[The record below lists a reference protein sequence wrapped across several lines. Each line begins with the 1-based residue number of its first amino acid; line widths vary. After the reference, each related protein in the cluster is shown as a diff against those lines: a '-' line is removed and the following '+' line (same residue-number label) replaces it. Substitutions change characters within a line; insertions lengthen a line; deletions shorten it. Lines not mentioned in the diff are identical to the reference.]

1 MKFQPLT
8 QEEIQ
13 ARQEEFRERLR
24 MVYRRGKERGLSM
37 EAVAGTSKSQLSRV
51 LDLDNPD
58 PHAPIP
64 RPDEQ
69 VLSHWCYVWY
79 INGVINP
86 KQVEYI
92 MNLAGYASPFQQRR
106 ASKATTEHR
115 AIAPLK
121 RVNTH
126 VKTDELQPLTPRKN
140 VVRS

>member
-24 MVYRRGKERGLSM
+24 MVYRWGKERGLSM

-58 PHAPIP
+58 PCASVP

-69 VLSHWCYVWY
+69 SLSQWCYVWY
-79 INGVINP
+79 TNGVINP

-121 RVNTH
+121 STHVNTE
-126 VKTDELQPLTPRKN
+126 ELQPLDTRKN

>member
-1 MKFQPLT
+1 MRFQPLT
-8 QEEIQ
+8 QEELQ
-13 ARQEEFRERLR
+13 LRQIEFRDILR
-24 MVYRRGKERGLSM
+24 KVYRWGKERGLSM
-37 EAVAGTSKSQLSRV
+37 EAVAGTSKSNLSRV

-58 PHAPIP
+58 PYASVP

-79 INGVINP
+79 TNGVINP

-121 RVNTH
+121 RVNT
-126 VKTDELQPLTPRKN
+126 DELQPLDTKKN
-140 VVRS
+140 VIRS